1 MEEESISYNE
11 NCYLTVSCV
20 KYFQEFFK
28 NDCYELTTLRWF
40 GDHFFTKEEVDQY
53 YRKSKVLVKKLDQ
66 DIYGDMI
73 YDYIYDDVVC
83 YCVSHIKDKD
93 YEKACRRLRES
104 FQALEDRY
112 KDFEI
117 EEKLENRAR

>member
-1 MEEESISYNE
+1 MNDSTVSYDKD
-11 NCYLTVSCV
+11 CYITVSCV
-20 KYFQEFFK
+20 KYFREFFK
-28 NDCYELTTLRWF
+28 NDCYELTTLRWMR
-40 GDHFFTKEEVDQY
+40 DHFFTKEEINY
-53 YRKSKVLVKKLDQ
+53 YYEKSKVLVNKLEQ

-104 FQALEDRY
+104 FQVLEERY
-112 KDFEI
+112 KNFSLEGEI
-117 EEKLENRAR
+117 ERSVK